1 MQSFILADF
10 FPDKSESTAISALNM
25 AVVPFYA
32 FSAFGL
38 IFKLASDKIGHN
50 MVIIFTLLTL
60 LAGCILCLKTSSLIG
75 FLAGT
80 GLITLA
86 TSVDMQYLYVVS
98 VIPEERRA
106 AVRGILG
113 ALATF
118 SAMMIP
124 VFRRL
129 YGNWRNI
136 YLPPVILTVSVIVI
150 IALFTRFSKENQRL
164 NYCTEPTDNPRG
176 GFESVLKNRISLR
189 RYLVLY
195 MLFGV
200 GTAGIT
206 LYNEPL
212 VKFSGTDESGMFAV
226 LFVQPVVLMVMTLL
240 GGVLGDHVSR
250 VKAIILNSILSIIS
264 LAAFLLLCGSVS
276 ALYSGILWGMMTA
289 LYYNAEAMFQL
300 MILESA
306 GFECIGRTAA
316 LSTCF
321 YGVGDG
327 IGMIL
332 ANLLTKEVGISA
344 AKFMVCVPI
353 LIFVSAMLIF
363 FDNMKCTVSQ

>member
-32 FSAFGL
+32 FSVIGL
-38 IFKLASDKIGHN
+38 LLKSVSDRAGQN
-50 MVIIFTLLTL
+50 VVI
-60 LAGCILCLKTSSLIG
+60 
-75 FLAGT
+75 
-80 GLITLA
+80 LITLFILLSGCIICMKSTSLIA
-86 TSVDMQYLYVVS
+86 FLLGTGMITLSTSVDIQYLFIVS
-98 VIPEERRA
+98 AIPADKRA
-106 AVRGILG
+106 VVRGILG
-113 ALATF
+113 TLATF

-136 YLPPVILTVSVIVI
+136 YLPTVILTVPVIVI
-150 IALFTRFSKENQRL
+150 IALFTRFSKENKRL
-164 NYCTEPTDNPRG
+164 NYCTEPTDNRRS
-176 GFESVLKNRISLR
+176 GFKSVLKNRINLR

-206 LYNEPL
+206 LYNEPM

-226 LFVQPVVLMVMTLL
+226 LFVQPVVLMVVTLL

-306 GFECIGRTAA
+306 GLECIGRTAA

-344 AKFMVCVPI
+344 AKFMVCVPV

-363 FDNMKCTVSQ
+363 FDNMKCTASQ